1 MVGLLE
7 LHEFTMIYHT
17 ITQSLI
23 LVQRSGRH
31 RGGRHPRGGL
41 ARQADGVGGGAGGE
55 RFRKQRFAGHFFKR
69 SLSTGTEHWL
79 FQTESFTTQTQ
90 QQFVW
95 FILIHSHTAMGR
107 YQRYTNHQFAKSR
120 LSIQLV
126 AFGRHWC
133 CSYVVSSKQTCLS
146 LNMIETQVAELLSSW
161 LLQTCCYFP

>member
-1 MVGLLE
+1 
-7 LHEFTMIYHT
+7 
-17 ITQSLI
+17 
-23 LVQRSGRH
+23 
-31 RGGRHPRGGL
+31 
-41 ARQADGVGGGAGGE
+41 
-55 RFRKQRFAGHFFKR
+55 
-69 SLSTGTEHWL
+69 LSTGTEHWL
-79 FQTESFTTQTQ
+79 FQTESFTTKTQ

-133 CSYVVSSKQTCLS
+133 CSYVVSSKQICLS
-146 LNMIETQVAELLSSW
+146 LNVIETQVAELLSSW